1 MINTAL
7 NFTGSKFKLLPQILP
22 ELDYTKKHFVDL
34 FTGSF
39 VVAAN
44 VLPHYETVLANDI
57 IGDLVEI
64 HEFLCFQPDD
74 FIKEV
79 KALCA
84 NNPEEYAALRS
95 SYNRDKTAAKLYAL
109 MLCCT
114 NNMMRFNQKF
124 EFNQTYGKRTF
135 NDSTAKKLV
144 AFIEYVTPYRDK
156 VTFQKGHFKNVK
168 ANGREKQMWYID
180 PPYGFTIGQ
189 FNNMSKKQISEAGY
203 NAFWSR
209 ESEVKLFDT
218 IRQLDKF
225 GHSFMVSG
233 LLEHKGQTSWLMSK
247 LIADGFRHIVLD
259 CNYDKV
265 SRVEVSDSVE
275 VIVMNY
281 EEQI

>member
-22 ELDYTKKHFVDL
+22 ELDYSKKHFVDL

-44 VLPHYETVLANDI
+44 ALPHYETVLANDI
-57 IGDLVEI
+57 IGDLIGI

-84 NNPEEYAALRS
+84 NNPDEYAALRE

-135 NDSTAKKLV
+135 NDSTAKKLE
-144 AFIEYVTPYRDK
+144 AFTEYVKPYRDK
-156 VTFQKGHFKNVK
+156 ITFQKGHFGKVV
-168 ANGREKQMWYID
+168 ANDSTMFYID
-180 PPYGFTIGQ
+180 PPYGFAVDAFGGV
-189 FNNMSKKQISEAGY
+189 SKKQISEAGY
-203 NAFWSR
+203 NAFWKT
-209 ESEVKLFDT
+209 EDEIKLYDT
-218 IRQLDKF
+218 ITQLDKF

-233 LLEHKGQTSWLMSK
+233 LLSHKGQTSWLMSK

-265 SRVEVSDSVE
+265 SRDGVSDSVE